1 MDTRVLDWVQ
11 DLDAQQLA
19 EACVNELY
27 QRDTASQDLGMRLV
41 AIAPGQVT
49 MEMQIQEKMLNG
61 HRICHGGY
69 IFSLADSA
77 FALAS
82 NSENYSSVATDCMI
96 DFVKPGRLGDLLTA
110 VAKQI
115 DQGKKVGYYDVSI
128 TNQQGEK
135 VAHFRGKS
143 YRISGKILREGK
155 EE

>member
-1 MDTRVLDWVQ
+1 MDMQVLEPTK

-27 QRDTASQDLGMRLV
+27 QRDQASQDLGMRV
-41 AIAPGQVT
+41 VTVAPGQVV
-49 MEMQIQEKMLNG
+49 MEMRVQKRMLNG

-69 IFSLADSA
+69 IFALADSA

-96 DFVKPGRLGDLLTA
+96 DSVKPGQLDDLLTA

-143 YRISGKILREGK
+143 YRISRNILKKRGK
-155 EE
+155 